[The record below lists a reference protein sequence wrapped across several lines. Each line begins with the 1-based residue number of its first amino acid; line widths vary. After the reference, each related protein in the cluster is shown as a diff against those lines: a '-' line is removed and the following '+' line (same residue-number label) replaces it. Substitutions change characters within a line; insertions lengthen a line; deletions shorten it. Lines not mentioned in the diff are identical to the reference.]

1 MSRFTAVAVAALAA
15 GLLAPA
21 TSLAGGFATVGL
33 SSFPEDVGPGDEWVV
48 DLTVLQHGVTP
59 LADVEP
65 RVMVAPAG
73 AGTPHAFDARPTDRP
88 GVYRARVEFESA
100 GDWNISVDDGFAA
113 VHEFGVVQ
121 VGDGGDGGDDA
132 AAGAGK
138 SRPATSGPAQ
148 STADSGPTLGTA
160 LGIAALAGLL
170 AAAFAQAWGNRQGP
184 SPASG

>member
-1 MSRFTAVAVAALAA
+1 MSRFTAVAAAALAA

-33 SSFPEDVGPGDEWVV
+33 SSFPEDVRPGDEWVV

-59 LADVEP
+59 LSGVEP
-65 RVMVAPAG
+65 RVMVEPAG
-73 AGTPHAFDARPTDRP
+73 AGTPHAFDARPTDRA

-113 VHEFGVVQ
+113 VHEFGAVQ
-121 VGDGGDGGDDA
+121 VGDGGDDA

-148 STADSGPTLGTA
+148 STADSGPTLWTA